1 MAQVPEPASPT
12 PSQIA
17 APIVVPLLWS
27 LNAQPLTLAR
37 AATAWRDLAS
47 GATSAHRSLETT
59 TRALLAAWEGGSAD
73 AYQTHSTQVSRTL
86 VEASTVAGQLANAI
100 DDVAG
105 IVGTAQSHL
114 DDSWRRIRRAV
125 PATVTGDDV
134 VFTPADHTA
143 ATRVAAA
150 VAEAGEIRSHADAQL
165 HRLAETLHRL
175 RWHLWTHASEL
186 QAKESEDAPW
196 VDGTPELA
204 SGGRVIV
211 DGNRVIVN
219 GTAWNDDVRVS
230 VDPRTGEQIVTMI
243 GTAHRFPAN
252 ADLVLRTGAGNDT
265 ITVAPGSRVRV
276 TLIGGGGDDRIRG
289 GDGADT
295 ILGNWGRDTIEAG
308 AGQDRVSGGA
318 DGDYLDG
325 QRGGDAID
333 GGLGD
338 DTLYGLDG
346 DDKLWGGHGR
356 DYLDGGT
363 GSDLIAGDAGSDVGA
378 GGRDSDRIHGGAGDD
393 VLYAGAGKDH
403 LDGGAGTDR
412 AYAQREDVTEA
423 AETEVTVELSDAAGF
438 VRIEGSA
445 DFVTRVQ
452 SDLDAL
458 RGSER
463 GAEML
468 RALQQSRDDSVSA
481 VADWPILGSLAS
493 QGHTLTIREIDVENG
508 FASQTRYLNGQV
520 DATIEYSPR
529 WDDFRAGAPV
539 PPVVVLY
546 HELAHVYDYFHNTL
560 AEGDYIGSDNPGVPN
575 LERAA
580 AGLPID
586 HDGDPSTP
594 YRLDPDHPLEYT
606 ENGMREELGRFPR
619 LRY

>member
-1 MAQVPEPASPT
+1 MAQAPEPASPT
-12 PSQIA
+12 LTHIA

-27 LNAQPLTLAR
+27 LNAQPPTLAR

-47 GATSAHRSLETT
+47 GTTSAQRELDTA

-73 AYQTHSTQVSRTL
+73 AYQTHATQVSRTL
-86 VEASTVAGQLANAI
+86 VEASTVAGQVANTI

-105 IVGTAQSHL
+105 IVGAAQSHL

-125 PATVTGDDV
+125 PAIVTGDEV

-165 HRLAETLHRL
+165 HRLTETLHRL

-230 VDPRTGEQIVTMI
+230 VDPRTGEQIVMMT

-295 ILGNWGRDTIEAG
+295 ILGNWGHDTIEAG

-325 QRGGDAID
+325 QRGGDALD

-363 GSDLIAGDAGSDVGA
+363 GSDLLAGDAGSDVTA

-393 VLYAGAGKDH
+393 VLYAGAGKDRV
-403 LDGGAGTDR
+403 DGGAGTDR

-423 AETEVTVELSDAAGF
+423 AEREVTVELSDAAGF

-445 DFVTRVQ
+445 DFVSRVQ

-463 GAEML
+463 GAQML

-508 FASQTRYLNGQV
+508 FAIQTRHLNGQV
-520 DATIEYSPR
+520 DATIDYSPR

-560 AEGDYIGSDNPGVPN
+560 AEGDYTGSDNPGVPN

-586 HDGDPSTP
+586 HDEDPSTP
-594 YRLDPDHPLEYT
+594 YRLDPDHPFEYT
-606 ENGMREELGRFPR
+606 ENGMREELGRLPR

>member
-1 MAQVPEPASPT
+1 MAG
-12 PSQIA
+12 QIA
-17 APIVVPLLWS
+17 HTIDDIAGVL
-27 LNAQPLTLAR
+27 
-37 AATAWRDLAS
+37 D
-47 GATSAHRSLETT
+47 
-59 TRALLAAWEGGSAD
+59 
-73 AYQTHSTQVSRTL
+73 STQ
-86 VEASTVAGQLANAI
+86 G
-100 DDVAG
+100 
-105 IVGTAQSHL
+105 HL
-114 DDSWRRIRRAV
+114 DESWRRIRRAV
-125 PATVTGDDV
+125 PALVTGDEV
-134 VFTPADHTA
+134 VFTVADHTG

-165 HRLAETLHRL
+165 HRLTETLHRL
-175 RWHLWTHASEL
+175 RWHLWTHASDL

-219 GTAWNDDVRVS
+219 GSRGTDDVQVS
-230 VDPRTGEQIVTMI
+230 VDPRTGEQIVTLS
-243 GTAHRFPAN
+243 GTVHRFPAN

-276 TLIGGGGDDRIRG
+276 TLIGGAGADRIRG
-289 GDGADT
+289 GDGADS

-325 QRGGDAID
+325 QRGGDALD

-346 DDKLWGGHGR
+346 DDRLWGGHGR

-363 GSDLIAGDAGSDVGA
+363 GSDLLAGDAGSDVIA

-393 VLYAGAGKDH
+393 VLYGGAGQDR
-403 LDGGAGTDR
+403 LDGGAGADR
-412 AYAQREDVTEA
+412 TYTQREDVTGA
-423 AETEVTVELSDAAGF
+423 AERAVTVELSDVAGF
-438 VRIEGSA
+438 VRVEGSA
-445 DFVTRVQ
+445 DFVARVQ
-452 SDLDAL
+452 SDLDTL

-463 GAEML
+463 GTQML

-481 VADWPILGSLAS
+481 VADWPILGSLTS
-493 QGHTLTIREIDVENG
+493 QGHTMTIREIDVENG
-508 FASQTRYLNGQV
+508 FASQTRHLNGQV

-546 HELAHVYDYFHNTL
+546 HELAHVYDFFHNTL
-560 AEGDYIGSDNPGVPN
+560 AEGDHTGSDNPGVHN
-575 LERAA
+575 FERVAV
-580 AGLPID
+580 GLRID

-594 YRLDPDHPLEYT
+594 YRLDPDHPYVYT
-606 ENGMREELGRFPR
+606 ENGLREELGRFPR